1 MSTTALIDYGC
12 HSFTFRLASHLQ
24 AQGFAMNYVA
34 NGSLESPNLKSLPD
48 WQSRYPDLIRIVR
61 SRKPYGKLSLRN
73 RMSGEIDWASRCIE
87 MLEAEPPGAI
97 VASCLPIT
105 VVAKVQSWAH
115 RRRIPFVYW
124 LQDLQGIAIAE
135 LLGKRLGH
143 AGHALGWAAK
153 NLELAFLRRSDHVIT
168 IAHAHEEFLPAQVR
182 NTGRFT
188 TLENW
193 ANIEDIPP
201 LPEDNDWSVRSGLG
215 GTVNILYS
223 GTLGFKHDLKVFPA
237 LAAAFRDR
245 PSVRVVVVSSGAAAD
260 FVSAEA
266 ARSGL
271 KNLIV
276 LPFQPYEDLPAVLAS
291 AAVLIAPLDPSA
303 GSFCVPSKVLSYLC
317 AGRPSVLAI
326 DGANPAARMIESAA
340 GGVTVRPGDTEGF
353 IEAARDLIDDP
364 LARHRMGQAA
374 RVYAEAA
381 FSVESVSKRFLR
393 ILETAGIRAVGTRP
407 ASPAATPIALNCDGN

>member
-1 MSTTALIDYGC
+1 MPTALIDYGC

-24 AQGFAMNYVA
+24 TQGFAITYIA

-61 SRKPYGKLSLRN
+61 SKRPYGKLSLRD
-73 RMSGEIDWASRCIE
+73 RLSGELDWASRCIE
-87 MLEAEPPGAI
+87 TLDAEPPSAI
-97 VASCLPIT
+97 VASCLPVT
-105 VVAKVQSWAH
+105 VVAKVQSWAR

-143 AGHALGWAAK
+143 AGHVLGWAAK

-168 IAHAHEEFLPAQVR
+168 IAHAHEDFLPAQVR
-182 NTGRFT
+182 NTGRYT

-201 LPEDNDWSVRSGLG
+201 LPNQNDWSVRHRLDN
-215 GTVNILYS
+215 TVNILYS

-245 PSVRVVVVSSGAAAD
+245 PDVRVVVVSSGAAAD

-266 ARSGL
+266 SRSNL

-276 LPFQPYEDLPAVLAS
+276 LPFQPYEELPAVLAS

-326 DGANPAARMIESAA
+326 NSSNPAAQMIESAS
-340 GGVTVRPGDTEGF
+340 GGLTVQPGDTDGF
-353 IEAARDLIDDP
+353 VGAVRSLLDDP
-364 LARHRMGQAA
+364 LARHRIGRSA
-374 RVYAEAA
+374 RAYAEAT
-381 FSVESVSKRFLR
+381 FSVENVSRRFLR
-393 ILETAGIRAVGTRP
+393 ILETAGIRPVWAKPVPPATTSVAV
-407 ASPAATPIALNCDGN
+407 NCDGN